1 MGGGGSR
8 GGYGGGGGGG
18 FGGND
23 SEIIV
28 QQDTIFV
35 GGMDPS
41 VTMDEISEFFGVLG
55 IIKVRFCFSFKFA
68 YFAKQLPFSL
78 CRRTVARTCPRSGCT
93 RTRRPAMARA
103 RPRSPMTTRMQQSL
117 RSSGSMERT
126 SRGTTSRS
134 LWPSAPIVVPWT
146 LVDVAEAGA
155 GLVVGI
161 VAVDRRGEVVA
172 AEWAEIWAVEGV
184 AIEEICRNE
193 KAIGSAVRA
202 ATRTLR
208 GATSAIAAR
217 NRKQEVEGE
226 EEEAAAEVTAGVEVE
241 EAVTEEVDVAVAVV
255 EDETLDQCEEGEL
268 GSFTEF

>member
-8 GGYGGGGGGG
+8 GGYGGGGGSG

-68 YFAKQLPFSL
+68 YFSKQLPFSL

-134 LWPSAPIVVPWT
+134 LWLSAPIVVPWT

-161 VAVDRRGEVVA
+161 VAVDRRGEVAA

-193 KAIGSAVRA
+193 KVIGSAVRA

-217 NRKQEVEGE
+217 NRKQG
-226 EEEAAAEVTAGVEVE
+226 EEAAAEVTVGVEVE
-241 EAVTEEVDVAVAVV
+241 EAVTEEVDVVVAV